1 MSALHAVRE
10 ASLDA
15 YHNQIVGGREQTQ
28 CDLVETEII
37 RQGLCTRRMIAQA
50 LGIET
55 STVSAR
61 VNKLIEQGRV
71 IECGM
76 HPCPITGKRVNWI
89 KPSPSQS
96 EMFRGLQ

>member
-1 MSALHAVRE
+1 MSALHAIRT

-15 YHNQIVGGREQTQ
+15 YHGHIAGGRELTQ
-28 CDLVETEII
+28 CDQVEAEII
-37 RQGLCTRRMIAQA
+37 RHGTCTRRMIAQS

-55 STVSAR
+55 STISAR

-76 HPCPITGKRVNWI
+76 HPCPITGRRVNWI
-89 KPSPSQS
+89 KPIPEQGA
-96 EMFRGLQ
+96 FL